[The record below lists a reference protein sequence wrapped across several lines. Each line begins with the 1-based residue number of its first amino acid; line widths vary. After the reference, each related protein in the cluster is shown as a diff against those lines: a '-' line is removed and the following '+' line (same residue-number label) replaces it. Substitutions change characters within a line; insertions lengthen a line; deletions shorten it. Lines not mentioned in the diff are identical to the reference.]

1 MKEADWILLD
11 LVVVIVVSVAYFIIS
26 LWFGWSIKV
35 WQCDR
40 PCSSSRQI
48 PNLCF
53 AILIVGFLNNVWAVV
68 MDRTAL
74 ATMKDFQGL
83 QDGVND
89 VTNDG
94 FVNTD
99 NVMADENEIETEL
112 RVQEFFQFIFDI
124 GFVALGV
131 FVVSGPWES
140 FYKTGARIGA
150 VVLLAGMQVMF
161 AISYITSHANDRPNI
176 YNSGVAQVMT
186 VFVEFCVLIGIMI
199 GWMVTLHSSRNAS
212 STAQPTDMIGYKT
225 YGYLLGFHL
234 LTRIIIVVATIIYGA
249 GLVVQ
254 DDDGSGQDPNN
265 APDATLFVGVL
276 EMVLIRI
283 TPLLVV
289 TGVSCHWSSV
299 RIEDGFEGLDQDQSD
314 MSPAIQLT

>member
-1 MKEADWILLD
+1 MKASDLEDGIRVE
-11 LVVVIVVSVAYFIIS
+11 LVVVIIASVAYFIIS

-35 WQCDR
+35 WQCDS
-40 PCSSSRQI
+40 PLSSNARQI

-53 AILIVGFLNNVWAVV
+53 AILVAGFLNNAWAIVT
-68 MDRTAL
+68 DRTAL
-74 ATMKDFQGL
+74 ATMKDLDYGFSTTESL
-83 QDGVND
+83 RVD
-89 VTNDG
+89 VDKL
-94 FVNTD
+94 
-99 NVMADENEIETEL
+99 ETEL
-112 RVQEFFQFIFDI
+112 RVQEFFQTVFDI
-124 GFVALGV
+124 GFVALGI

-150 VVLLAGMQVMF
+150 VALFAVMHAIF
-161 AISYITSHANDRPNI
+161 AISYMTSLDNDPTNMN
-176 YNSGVAQVMT
+176 NSGFAEVMT

-199 GWMVTLHSSRNAS
+199 GWVVTLHSSRNAS

-254 DDDGSGQDPNN
+254 DDDGSGQDPND
-265 APDATLFVGVL
+265 APSETPMVRFF

-289 TGVSCHWSSV
+289 AGVSWHWSSV
-299 RIEDGFEGLDQDQSD
+299 PTGAGFEGLDQDQSG

>member
-1 MKEADWILLD
+1 MRASDLEDGIRVE
-11 LVVVIVVSVAYFIIS
+11 LVVVIIASVAYICIA

-35 WQCDR
+35 WQCDS
-40 PCSSSRQI
+40 PASSSRLI

-68 MDRTAL
+68 TDKTAL
-74 ATMKDFQGL
+74 ATVKDLKRL
-83 QDGVND
+83 QDEMND

-94 FVNTD
+94 YVNAD
-99 NVMADENEIETEL
+99 NLMADKNELETEL
-112 RVQEFFQFIFDI
+112 RVQEFFQTIFDI

-150 VVLLAGMQVMF
+150 VGLFAFMHAIF
-161 AISYITSHANDRPNI
+161 AISYMTSLDNDPTNMN
-176 YNSGVAQVMT
+176 NSGFAEVMS

-199 GWMVTLHSSRNAS
+199 GWVVTLHSSRNAS
-212 STAQPTDMIGYKT
+212 STAQPSDMVGYKT

-234 LTRIIIVVATIIYGA
+234 LTRIIIVVATIIYVA
-249 GLVVQ
+249 SL
-254 DDDGSGQDPNN
+254 DEDEQDPND
-265 APDATLFVGVL
+265 APSETPMVRFF

-289 TGVSCHWSSV
+289 AGVSWHWSSV
-299 RIEDGFEGLDQDQSD
+299 PTGAGFEGLDQDQSG